1 MPIKHLVIA
10 GGGPMGLCF
19 LGALERLNKEDFWN
33 IENIESIYATSIG
46 TIIGAFICLKY
57 DWETLN
63 KYITD
68 RPWHEA
74 FKITGKQIFEAY
86 NKKGLFDKK
95 LAEII
100 FSPLLKAKDLDLNIT
115 LKEFYDFSKI
125 DFHLYTFE
133 LNTFQTLDLSYKTH
147 PNLLLTQALTM
158 SCGLPGLFMPVFMDN
173 GCYIDGGLM
182 WNYPINFCLKDH
194 PNEEEI
200 LGINRKDYE
209 NMKNNDETII
219 DENSSILD
227 FIVGFSINAMNYISK
242 SVKKESIR
250 NEVTCYSDGKEL
262 TLDVIKES
270 ISRSDMRK
278 DWLAKGEQYAEDF
291 LKKIKET
298 KLSL

>member
-19 LGALERLNKEDFWN
+19 LGALEYLNKENFWS

-63 KYITD
+63 KYIID

-74 FKITGKQIFEAY
+74 FKLTGKQIFEAY

-100 FSPLLKAKDLDLNIT
+100 FSPLLKAKDLELNIT

-133 LNTFQTLDLSYKTH
+133 LNKFETLDLSYKTH
-147 PNLLLTQALTM
+147 PDLSLLQALTM

-173 GCYIDGGLM
+173 GCYIDGGVM
-182 WNYPINFCLKDH
+182 WNYPINYCLSEH

-209 NMKNNDETII
+209 HIENKDNSII
-219 DENSSILD
+219 DDNSSILD
-227 FIVGFSINAMNYISK
+227 FIIGFSVNAMNYISK
-242 SVKKESIR
+242 SVRKEVIK
-250 NEVTCYSDGKEL
+250 NQVICYSDGNEL
-262 TLDVIKES
+262 TLDIIRQSVNSKE
-270 ISRSDMRK
+270 MRK
-278 DWLAKGEQYAEDF
+278 DWLLKGEKYAEDF

-298 KLSL
+298 

>member
-19 LGALERLNKEDFWN
+19 LGALQHLNETHFWDIN
-33 IENIESIYATSIG
+33 NIESIYATSIG

-63 KYITD
+63 KYIIE

-74 FKITGKQIFEAY
+74 FKLTGKQIFEAY

-100 FSPLLKAKDLDLNIT
+100 FSPLLKAKDLELNIT
-115 LKEFYDFSKI
+115 LKEFYDYSKI

-133 LNTFQTLDLSYKTH
+133 LNNFQTLDLSHETH
-147 PNLLLTQALTM
+147 PDLPLMQALTM

-182 WNYPINFCLKDH
+182 WNYPINYCLNNH
-194 PNEEEI
+194 PNQEEI

-209 NMKNNDETII
+209 ELQDKYNSII

-227 FIVGFSINAMNYISK
+227 FIVGFSVNAMNYISK
-242 SVKKESIR
+242 SVKKESIY
-250 NEVTCYSDGKEL
+250 NEVICYSNGKEL
-262 TLDVIKES
+262 TLDVIKQS
-270 ISRSDMRK
+270 INNTEMRRE
-278 DWLAKGEQYAEDF
+278 WLAKGKKYGEDF
-291 LKKIKET
+291 LQKLKE
-298 KLSL
+298 KN

>member
-1 MPIKHLVIA
+1 LVIA

>member
-19 LGALERLNKEDFWN
+19 LGALQYLNKENFWN
-33 IENIESIYATSIG
+33 IEHIESIYATSIG

-63 KYITD
+63 KYIID

-74 FKITGKQIFEAY
+74 FKLTGKQIFEAY

-100 FSPLLKAKDLDLNIT
+100 FSPLLKAKDLEVNIT

-133 LNTFQTLDLSYKTH
+133 LNKFETLDISYKTH
-147 PNLLLTQALTM
+147 PDLSLLQALTM

-182 WNYPINFCLKDH
+182 WNYPINYCLNNH
-194 PNEEEI
+194 SNQEEI

-209 NMKNNDETII
+209 DIENNGNSII

-227 FIVGFSINAMNYISK
+227 FIVGFSVNAMNYISK
-242 SVKKESIR
+242 SVKKDNIK
-250 NEVTCYSDGKEL
+250 NQVTCYSDGKEL
-262 TLDVIKES
+262 TLDIIKES
-270 ISRSDMRK
+270 VKSKEMRK
-278 DWLAKGEQYAEDF
+278 DWLLKGEKYAEEF

-298 KLSL
+298 